1 MMKNFL
7 CIIALVAIS
16 FTANAQDGDL
26 RIGAN
31 IGFTTGSGDSSF
43 VIGGDIDYLFDVDSR
58 FEVGAATGLAVVTT
72 GNSIILPLAGAGRFH
87 ATNKIDL
94 GLDMGYA
101 IGINNAGN
109 GFYFRPIFEYKL
121 DNNISLRA
129 SYSGVDSGGFL
140 NAGVMFRL

>member
-1 MMKNFL
+1 MKKIL
-7 CIIALVAIS
+7 CIVAFIAFAFNGL
-16 FTANAQDGDL
+16 AQDGKL

-43 VIGGDIDYLFDVDSR
+43 VIGGDVDYLFNVDSK

-72 GNSIILPLAGAGRFH
+72 GNSIILPLAGAGRFK

-109 GFYFRPIFEYKL
+109 GFYFRPIFEYKI
-121 DNNISLRA
+121 DSKMSFRA

-140 NAGVMFRL
+140 NAGIMFRL

>member
-1 MMKNFL
+1 MKKFL
-7 CIIALVAIS
+7 LAVALIAIS
-16 FTANAQDGDL
+16 FSANAQDGKI

-31 IGFTTGSGDSSF
+31 LGFTTGSGDSAF
-43 VIGGDIDYLFDVDSR
+43 VIGGDIDYLFNVDSK
-58 FEVGAATGLAVVTT
+58 FEVGAATGLAVVTE
-72 GNSIILPLAGAGRFH
+72 GNSVILPLAGAGRFH

-129 SYSGVDSGGFL
+129 SYSGIDSGGFL

>member
-1 MMKNFL
+1 MKKIL
-7 CIIALVAIS
+7 CIVALVAIS

-31 IGFTTGSGDSSF
+31 IGFTTGNGNSSF
-43 VIGGDIDYLFDVDSR
+43 VIGGDVDYLFDVDTK
-58 FEVGAATGLAVVTT
+58 FEVGAATGLVVITT

-101 IGINNAGN
+101 IGINNASN

-121 DNNISLRA
+121 DNKISLRA